1 MRAWQPILS
10 GSEAARARA
19 LIDAIAQEL
28 QQHSEREGL
37 EEPWIVLLFAYL
49 ARERG
54 GQAHART
61 AERLLD
67 AAVEQLATVPLSPTL
82 HGGYAATAW
91 VVAHLARARG
101 ESLADPDPNAEI
113 DEALLD
119 ELERDQWAGRHD
131 LVAGLAGLGTY
142 ALERL
147 HRPTSVRCLELVID
161 RLWEQAEARERGLS
175 WRTPAREWA
184 GPPPRR
190 DPSRFDLGIAHGAG
204 GVVAMLARSFAA
216 GVRAERARELTI
228 AAIEWLAAQR
238 LAAGSGSRVPHWV
251 GPEVEAH
258 EARQAWC
265 YGGLG
270 LAPALITAA
279 RCLARPEWEQL
290 ALDYA
295 LAEAARPF
303 ADTGIVD
310 PYICHGTIGAAH
322 LFNRVYQ
329 ATGEARLLLAAR
341 ERIQQTFDFQQHH
354 TPGTIVG
361 FRPLLMPAPGAE
373 LGARDQ
379 WIETRG
385 LLMGITGISL
395 VLLSSIS
402 DEEPRWDRAL
412 GVEIPPASAPHSPS
426 PLGGE

>member
-1 MRAWQPILS
+1 MSVRAWQPILS
-10 GSEAARARA
+10 GPEAARARA
-19 LIDAIAQEL
+19 LIDASAREL
-28 QQHSEREGL
+28 REHSEREGV

-49 ARERG
+49 AREGG

-61 AERLLD
+61 AEQLLD
-67 AAVEQLATVPLSPTL
+67 AAIEQLAELPLTPAL

-101 ESLADPDPNAEI
+101 EQPADPDPNAEI
-113 DEALLD
+113 DEALID
-119 ELERDQWAGRHD
+119 ELEQDQWAGCHD
-131 LVAGLAGLGTY
+131 LIAGLAGLGTY

-147 HRPTSVRCLELVID
+147 HRPSSVRCLELVID
-161 RLWEQAEARERGLS
+161 RLWEQAEVREHGLS

-184 GPPPRR
+184 GPPPQRA
-190 DPSRFDLGIAHGAG
+190 PSRFDLGIAHGAA

-216 GVRAERARELTI
+216 GVRTERARELTI
-228 AAIEWLAAQR
+228 GAVEWLAAQR
-238 LAAGSGSRVPHWV
+238 LAEGSGSRVPHWV
-251 GPEVEAH
+251 GHEVETH

-270 LAPALITAA
+270 IAPALITAA

-310 PYICHGTIGAAH
+310 PYFCHGTIGAAH

-329 ATGEARLLLAAR
+329 ATGETRLLLAAR
-341 ERIQQTFDFQQHH
+341 DRIRQTFEHH
-354 TPGTIVG
+354 QDHAPETIVG
-361 FRPLLMPAPGAE
+361 FRPLLMPSPGGE
-373 LGARDQ
+373 LAGRDR
-379 WIETRG
+379 WIQTRG
-385 LLMGITGISL
+385 LLNGIAGISL

-402 DEEPRWDRAL
+402 TEEPRWDRAL
-412 GVEIPPASAPHSPS
+412 QAEIPPA
-426 PLGGE
+426 